1 MSNFCLKTIVPLL
14 VLVLGFGSNSLWS
27 EGKLVFDLGFR
38 PQNNGFG
45 FANYGDEAGVQNLT
59 PVEMV
64 RMFGDAVIS
73 QKKGNK
79 IILSPP
85 AKQWMEQTNAEMSAG
100 HCEGMAV
107 LSLLFYQGKLAP
119 KSFGGTKTTDLKLA
133 NANLQHEIAYW
144 WATQCV
150 DAIPEKTISDTPAQ
164 LLNVLKKASKSGE
177 SFSIGLWKRDLTG
190 GHAITPYAIEDRGR
204 GQYSIKVYDNNY
216 PGDERDLLI
225 DTKKNT
231 WSYEASINPEVEPE
245 TYDGD
250 ADTLTLVLT
259 PTSARFGVMTAP
271 FLAPDGE
278 TTDATNLSGA
288 LASKKSQAKNP
299 RKAFNEIFLEGQ
311 GHVLI
316 TDDAKRRL
324 GWVNGKFV
332 HEIPGAEWRFY
343 KNATSLESPE
353 PSYKIPDGVKVKIV
367 LDGSDLKKSSPSDL
381 VIIGPGYVYGVE
393 GIELDPKQ
401 KDIVEFDPSDDTLT
415 YTTSGTESP
424 NLTVG
429 LDNLAGAD
437 YTFDLKGTSM
447 KKGGSISIK
456 VDAKKGDL
464 VVDAKKLGGDGE
476 FDLYLE
482 RVTTTDEDDFSA
494 VDLALPKGSAMYIN
508 FVDWKGNGKGLSVGI
523 DSTGSGEIDTEYTAE
538 DSE

>member
-1 MSNFCLKTIVPLL
+1 
-14 VLVLGFGSNSLWS
+14 
-27 EGKLVFDLGFR
+27 
-38 PQNNGFG
+38 
-45 FANYGDEAGVQNLT
+45 
-59 PVEMV
+59 
-64 RMFGDAVIS
+64 
-73 QKKGNK
+73 
-79 IILSPP
+79 
-85 AKQWMEQTNAEMSAG
+85 
-100 HCEGMAV
+100 
-107 LSLLFYQGKLAP
+107 
-119 KSFGGTKTTDLKLA
+119 
-133 NANLQHEIAYW
+133 
-144 WATQCV
+144 
-150 DAIPEKTISDTPAQ
+150 
-164 LLNVLKKASKSGE
+164 
-177 SFSIGLWKRDLTG
+177 
-190 GHAITPYAIEDRGR
+190 
-204 GQYSIKVYDNNY
+204 
-216 PGDERDLLI
+216 
-225 DTKKNT
+225 
-231 WSYEASINPEVEPE
+231 
-245 TYDGD
+245 
-250 ADTLTLVLT
+250 
-259 PTSARFGVMTAP
+259 MTAP

-278 TTDATNLSGA
+278 PTDATNLSGA
-288 LASKKSQAKNP
+288 LASNKSQAKNP

-494 VDLALPKGSAMYIN
+494 VDLALPTGSAMYIN
-508 FVDWKGNGKGLSVGI
+508 FADWKGNGKGLSVGI

>member
-1 MSNFCLKTIVPLL
+1 MFNFCLKTILPLL
-14 VLVLGFGSNSLWS
+14 ALVLGGTGLWS

-85 AKQWMEQTNAEMSAG
+85 AKQWMEQTNAAMSAG

-119 KSFGGTKTTDLKLA
+119 KSFGGSKAADLKLA

-150 DAIPEKTISDTPAQ
+150 DAIPENSIRDTPAK

-271 FLAPDGE
+271 FLAPDE
-278 TTDATNLSGA
+278 EPTDAAKLSGA
-288 LASKKSQAKNP
+288 LAPKKSQAKNLK
-299 RKAFNEIFLEGQ
+299 KAFNEIFLEGE

-316 TDDAKRRL
+316 TDDAKHRL

-343 KNATSLESPE
+343 TNATSLNSPE

-401 KDIVEFDPSDDTLT
+401 KDVVEFDPSDDTLT
-415 YTTSGTESP
+415 YTTLGTESP

-464 VVDAKKLGGDGE
+464 VVDAKKLAGDGK

-482 RVTTTDEDDFSA
+482 RVTTKDEDDFSA
-494 VDLALPKGSAMYIN
+494 VDLDLPKGGAMYIN
-508 FVDWKGNGKGLSVGI
+508 FADWKGNSKGLSVGI